1 MKILNNN
8 TPAVDADELQKISE
22 DVRLLR
28 EKDDEYA
35 RLFDRFFPKFDL
47 EAEKRIMNKAY
58 EDVEDDLDDNFW
70 HATLLAH
77 LGREVLD
84 NAESECVKAACR
96 GEMALVDVLN
106 DEIERQ
112 KRIGAEI
119 EKDPD
124 SEVQEM
130 RAYLRIAADIEG
142 VEPPLEWAAKVKD
155 SMSDDLEKAVLSK
168 PGEQSESLEEAYI
181 KAASRN
187 DEGGMA
193 AIEYVKSI

>member
-1 MKILNNN
+1 
-8 TPAVDADELQKISE
+8 
-22 DVRLLR
+22 
-28 EKDDEYA
+28 
-35 RLFDRFFPKFDL
+35 
-47 EAEKRIMNKAY
+47 MNKAY

-70 HATLLAH
+70 HATMLVH

-124 SEVQEM
+124 SEVPEM

-155 SMSDDLEKAVLSK
+155 SISDDLEKAVLSK
-168 PGEQSESLEEAYI
+168 PGEQSASLEEAYI
-181 KAASRN
+181 KAVSRN

>member
-1 MKILNNN
+1 
-8 TPAVDADELQKISE
+8 
-22 DVRLLR
+22 
-28 EKDDEYA
+28 
-35 RLFDRFFPKFDL
+35 
-47 EAEKRIMNKAY
+47 MNKAY

-70 HATLLAH
+70 HATLRVH

-96 GEMALVDVLN
+96 GETALADVLN

-142 VEPPLEWAAKVKD
+142 VEPPPEWAAKVKD

>member
-1 MKILNNN
+1 
-8 TPAVDADELQKISE
+8 
-22 DVRLLR
+22 
-28 EKDDEYA
+28 
-35 RLFDRFFPKFDL
+35 
-47 EAEKRIMNKAY
+47 MNKAY

-70 HATLLAH
+70 HATMLVH
-77 LGREVLD
+77 LGREILD

-96 GEMALVDVLN
+96 GEMALVDVLT
-106 DEIERQ
+106 DEMERQ

-124 SEVQEM
+124 SEVPEM
-130 RAYLRIAADIEG
+130 RAYLRIAADIDS
-142 VEPPLEWAAKVKD
+142 VEPPLEWAAKVKY

-168 PGEQSESLEEAYI
+168 PGEQSASLEEAYI
-181 KAASRN
+181 KAVSRN

>member
-1 MKILNNN
+1 M
-8 TPAVDADELQKISE
+8 D
-22 DVRLLR
+22 
-28 EKDDEYA
+28 
-35 RLFDRFFPKFDL
+35 
-47 EAEKRIMNKAY
+47 KAY

-70 HATLLAH
+70 HATLRAH
-77 LGREVLD
+77 LGKEILD

-96 GEMALVDVLN
+96 GETALADVLN

-112 KRIGAEI
+112 KRIDFEI

-168 PGEQSESLEEAYI
+168 PGEQSASLEEAYI

>member
-1 MKILNNN
+1 
-8 TPAVDADELQKISE
+8 
-22 DVRLLR
+22 
-28 EKDDEYA
+28 
-35 RLFDRFFPKFDL
+35 
-47 EAEKRIMNKAY
+47 MNKAY

-70 HATLLAH
+70 HATLQVH

-96 GEMALVDVLN
+96 GEMALVDVLT

-142 VEPPLEWAAKVKD
+142 VEPPLEWAVKVKD
-155 SMSDDLEKAVLSK
+155 SISDDLEKAVLSK
-168 PGEQSESLEEAYI
+168 PGEQSASLEEAYI